1 MYPKARSWAAALAVF
16 GIVTTSTPASAGV
29 GDLLVAPTRIILDG
43 RKGTDIILN
52 NIGDEPATYRISV
65 EFRRMTSDGDLQD
78 VSEPTAQEKAAADMI
93 IYAPRRVTLAPN
105 QPQSI
110 RIAARPPQG
119 LADGEYR
126 VHLLFRAIPP
136 ARPVTPEGAAKVE
149 GVQFKLIPVYGVTIP
164 VIVRLGTLEAK
175 AGIANVAL
183 GSKDGRR
190 AVELDLSRS
199 GSRSTFGEV
208 RVLTA
213 GEKDPIA
220 IQRAVAVYTE
230 IDKRHIS
237 VPLSEAYKGDAAGP
251 VTIQYVETFNDGGRV
266 IAETQTVLR

>member
-1 MYPKARSWAAALAVF
+1 MSVFRIAARAALLAPLLLAAW
-16 GIVTTSTPASAGV
+16 GAQAGV

-43 RKGTDIILN
+43 RKGTDIVLN

-65 EFRRMTSDGDLQD
+65 EFRRMTTDGDLQD

-136 ARPVTPEGAAKVE
+136 ARPVSPPGAEKVE
-149 GVQFKLIPVYGVTIP
+149 GLQFKLIPVYGVTIP

-208 RVLTA
+208 RVLKA

-230 IDKRHIS
+230 IDKRHIA
-237 VPLSEAYKGDAAGP
+237 VPFSDAFKGEAAGP
-251 VTIQYVETFNDGGRV
+251 VTIQYVETYNDGGRV
-266 IAETQTVLR
+266 IAESQTVLR